1 MSCHTG
7 DATALVSEANV
18 ALVGQPNV
26 GKSVLFHQLTGRYVN
41 VANYPGT
48 TVEIARGAA
57 RDLPGVV
64 IIDTPGLVCLP
75 SLTEDEALTARL
87 LLEDPLQAVVQVGD
101 AKNLR
106 RTLLLTTQLAEMRLP
121 LVLALNMVDE
131 AEANGLPP
139 DPAALSAQLGIPVI
153 PTVAVNGTGIP
164 ELTQAILMAKRP
176 RFSLA
181 YPSAV
186 EAELA
191 WLEASLPACS
201 FGARALGLLW
211 LSGEAAVEAWL
222 GTRLDAAQA
231 AEIESHRQNLQERF
245 DEPLAEVIQR
255 SRADWVDR
263 LALHDGSDRTR
274 PGPGLAARL
283 GRLATHP
290 VWGWPSWR
298 RSSSACTPS
307 WASSAPRSSSDGWKG
322 CCSARSSTRG

>member
-222 GTRLDAAQA
+222 STRLDAAQA

-283 GRLATHP
+283 GRLATRKS
-290 VWGWPSWR
+290 VV
-298 RSSSACTPS
+298 
-307 WASSAPRSSSDGWKG
+307 
-322 CCSARSSTRG
+322 

>member
-176 RFSLA
+176 RFFLA

-222 GTRLDAAQA
+222 GTRLDAAEA
-231 AEIESHRQNLQERF
+231 AEIESHRQNLQERS

-263 LALHDGSDRTR
+263 LALHDGSDRKI
-274 PGPGLAARL
+274 
-283 GRLATHP
+283 GRAH
-290 VWGWPSWR
+290 V
-298 RSSSACTPS
+298 
-307 WASSAPRSSSDGWKG
+307 
-322 CCSARSSTRG
+322 